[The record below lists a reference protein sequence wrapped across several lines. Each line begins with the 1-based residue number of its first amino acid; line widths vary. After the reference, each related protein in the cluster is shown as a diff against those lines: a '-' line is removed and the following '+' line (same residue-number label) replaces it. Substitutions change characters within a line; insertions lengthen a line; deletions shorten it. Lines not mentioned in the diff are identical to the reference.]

1 MQTLYSPSLG
11 PARGIA
17 CETKYLISPEMADEI
32 RAWARTNLEPDPN
45 GLGPHADAYDITTLY
60 LDTPDFDVFRRQ
72 GSYARGKYRIRR
84 YGESDTFFLERKLK
98 VDGKVRKRRT
108 RLPLP
113 QLDTLHTAAP
123 DPAWSG
129 YWYHR
134 RMQARR
140 LEPVCQLTYNRM
152 ARMAHSE
159 RGPIRLTMDDNIFA
173 TEARNFEFPPFV
185 NPTRVHAERIILEL
199 KYVRPLPVAFTEL
212 IVEFGLQPTTAS
224 KYREACTK
232 LGLGVRQLA

>member
-17 CETKYLISPEMADEI
+17 CETKYVINHALADEI
-32 RAWARTNLEPDPN
+32 RAWARTHLEADPN
-45 GLGPHADAYDITTLY
+45 GTGPHADTYDITTLY
-60 LDTPDFDVFRRQ
+60 LDTPDFDVYRRN

-84 YGESDTFFLERKLK
+84 YGESDAFFLERKLK

-108 RLPLP
+108 QLALP
-113 QLDTLHTAAP
+113 QLAELETAHP

-140 LEPVCQLTYNRM
+140 LEPVCQLTYNRL

-159 RGPIRLTMDDNIFA
+159 RGPIRLTMDDNIQA
-173 TEARNFEFPPFV
+173 TEAHSFAFRSPVDGP
-185 NPTRVHAERIILEL
+185 RVHADNIILEL
-199 KYVRPLPVAFTEL
+199 KYVRPLPAVFTNL
-212 IVEFGLQPTTAS
+212 VVEFGLKPTTAS
-224 KYREACTK
+224 KYREAASA
-232 LGLGVRQLA
+232 LGFGVLQHA